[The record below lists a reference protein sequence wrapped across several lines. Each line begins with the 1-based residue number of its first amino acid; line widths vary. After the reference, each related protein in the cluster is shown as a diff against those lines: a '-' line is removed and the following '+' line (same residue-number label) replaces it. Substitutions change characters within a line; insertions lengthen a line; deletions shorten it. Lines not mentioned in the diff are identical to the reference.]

1 MSVLVGVAVGGIIIL
16 GLSLIAAIVTI
27 VLAIVILARCH
38 KQNDRARTGV
48 TYLKVTSGFI
58 LLYQVLV
65 IVGAILSAVTTDTRY
80 PGRSIR
86 INMAAAHV
94 EAINTVFSTAT
105 MALFIATQFEFARG
119 LKMIAAMSGHGES
132 ANTVEVKARKS
143 RFFSVFALA
152 LVMIVAIAAF
162 GCLEAFIAGNYDMA
176 LIQGYLVFAVDAILT
191 IAAIVC
197 LVFTIRQPR
206 IPPHNSLATH
216 LIVISTIT
224 TIRHIAMAAVAGYIT
239 WGFTALVDSDH
250 TGTAAGLTAASAFAI
265 VANSWTFCITLGMAY
280 GVCRKEYGGLRSN
293 TVYAPVKTGHV

>member
-1 MSVLVGVAVGGIIIL
+1 MSALVGVAVGGMII
-16 GLSLIAAIVTI
+16 GVLSLIAAIVII
-27 VLAIVILARCH
+27 VLSIVILCRCH

-48 TYLKVTSGFI
+48 TYLKVTAGFI

-65 IVGAILSAVTTDTRY
+65 IISLVLSVTTASTRY

-86 INMAAAHV
+86 MNFAVAHI
-94 EAINTVFSTAT
+94 EAINTVFSTAC

-152 LVMIVAIAAF
+152 LVMIVSIAAF
-162 GCLEAFIAGNYDMA
+162 GLYEAYIAGNYNMGEA
-176 LIQGYLVFAVDAILT
+176 QSYLVFAVEAILA

-197 LVFTIRQPR
+197 LVFTARQPR
-206 IPPHNSLATH
+206 IPPHSSLATH
-216 LIVISTIT
+216 LIVISTLT
-224 TIRHIAMAAVAGYIT
+224 AIRHITMAVIRGYFT
-239 WGFTALVDSDH
+239 WGFWALVDSDS
-250 TGTAAGLTAASAFAI
+250 TGTAAGLTAASALAVI
-265 VANSWTFCITLGMAY
+265 ANSWLFCITLGMAY
-280 GVCRKEYGGLRSN
+280 GVCRKEYGGLRAN